1 MAQSSRSAQASASG
15 SVIGMLCRYK
25 RLGFSVHTS
34 RPAHAAAAPN
44 RRRRA
49 WNRNSPP
56 QTKPSAATM
65 APPAPLRH
73 SASTSTNGSMSRCG
87 SGSQTVPSCSYPGV
101 RRSRMRRAR
110 LRGGSAALSVTSSSA
125 ARASKRGDLAVVAE
139 TRLDVITGQRPE
151 AIRAELLA
159 AEATHYATID
169 RGPGQ
174 LPRLRRGVGEAH
186 AARGQI
192 ADEAPRETVARPGG
206 ILQRVQQNAGD
217 IRVAAL
223 MKKRRAVLA
232 ALDHQDPRA
241 HRADG
246 LGGALQ
252 NPLA

>member
-1 MAQSSRSAQASASG
+1 MRRAILRCASASPYH
-15 SVIGMLCRYK
+15 SVQPCR
-25 RLGFSVHTS
+25 STVS
-34 RPAHAAAAPN
+34 SAAA
-44 RRRRA
+44 
-49 WNRNSPP
+49 
-56 QTKPSAATM
+56 
-65 APPAPLRH
+65 LR
-73 SASTSTNGSMSRCG
+73 
-87 SGSQTVPSCSYPGV
+87 
-101 RRSRMRRAR
+101 
-110 LRGGSAALSVTSSSA
+110 VTSSSA

-139 TRLDVITGQRPE
+139 ACLDVITGQRPE

-223 MKKRRAVLA
+223 MKQRRTVLA
-232 ALDHQDPRA
+232 AFDHQDPRA
-241 HRADG
+241 HRADE

-252 NPLA
+252 IVLTREQTRQIGRAHV